1 MNSPSGSS
9 TYQLV
14 VDGELSDRFSHLF
27 EGMTFAR
34 INGTTVITGPVMD
47 QAQLFGLIDRVQEVG
62 LVLLSVAQL
71 DPSDPTPD
79 RSLEAG
85 P

>member
-1 MNSPSGSS
+1 MNSASGSG

-14 VDGELSDRFSHLF
+14 VDGELSDRFSYLF

-34 INGTTVITGPVMD
+34 VHGTTVITGPVMD

-62 LVLLSVAQL
+62 LVLLSVRQL
-71 DPSDPTPD
+71 GPSDPTPD
-79 RSLEAG
+79 RSAEAG

>member
-1 MNSPSGSS
+1 MNTQDGSG

-14 VDGELSDRFSHLF
+14 VDGELSERFAYLF
-27 EGMTFAR
+27 EGMRFEQVT
-34 INGTTVITGPVMD
+34 GTTVITGPVVD

-62 LVLLSVAQL
+62 LVLLSVKQL
-71 DPSDPTPD
+71 ARADTTSEP
-79 RSLEAG
+79 G

>member
-1 MNSPSGSS
+1 MNTPSGHS

-14 VDGELSDRFSHLF
+14 VDGELSDRFSYLF

-34 INGTTVITGPVMD
+34 VNGTTVITGPVMD

-62 LVLLSVAQL
+62 LVLLSVGQL
-71 DPSDPTPD
+71 GPTDPTPD

>member
-1 MNSPSGSS
+1 MNSASGSGA
-9 TYQLV
+9 YQLV
-14 VDGELSDRFSHLF
+14 VDGELSDRFSYLF

-34 INGTTVITGPVMD
+34 VNGTTLITGPVMD

-62 LVLLSVAQL
+62 LVLLSVGQL
-71 DPSDPTPD
+71 GPSDPAPD